1 MSSSTDLCLTCSCSI
16 RNHSPQSVPFNTSC
30 CHRSICQSCL
40 ANNPRLRLYN
50 PCLFCLGGVDA
61 VKTPN
66 FQPFSAV
73 AETSENDVFILG
85 DLEDE
90 EPTSVQQEIVQGQI
104 DIPRSHP
111 DSTSIVPLLKAS
123 GPTTFSESAP
133 SEPVGGETDAAAR
146 TESNTIALP
155 NGLMSRYYI
164 KPLDT
169 LVGISLKFSIDGR
182 KLTFIDIPY
191 AGHPLPPP
199 PPELLQQR
207 ERERAVKRLQLVT
220 KESDLGVAQSYVAL
234 ADLADPLEM
243 KSKEQGT
250 HHVTSKQNDAV
261 AAYLED
267 EDWENSMRKQGV
279 KPSIQRFRRAG

>member
-1 MSSSTDLCLTCSCSI
+1 MHTELKAT
-16 RNHSPQSVPFNTSC
+16 SV
-30 CHRSICQSCL
+30 
-40 ANNPRLRLYN
+40 
-50 PCLFCLGGVDA
+50 VD
-61 VKTPN
+61 K
-66 FQPFSAV
+66 
-73 AETSENDVFILG
+73 TSENDVFILG

-182 KLTFIDIPY
+182 KLCALNHLPSTTLTTTPHLLHTRTFIDIPY

-250 HHVTSKQNDAV
+250 HHATSKQNDAV